1 MRTLVLGFLLKL
13 LQILT
18 WRYNSFWNVDL
29 WLGNV
34 HSCIARLLC
43 PSGAFYSVLPVI
55 SHIFTSLDVGK
66 FPVALWVWPLVLLFS
81 LIVTCTQACWLLP
94 LVLTFTNL
102 IELPYSFA
110 GSFLKSPGIRLAVSS
125 FPTFTPYI
133 FLLSTASVQL
143 SNTTSGWK
151 QWRHAQDQNT
161 SVRSAAPPWTPSL
174 F

>member
-1 MRTLVLGFLLKL
+1 MAP
-13 LQILT
+13 
-18 WRYNSFWNVDL
+18 
-29 WLGNV
+29 
-34 HSCIARLLC
+34 CIA
-43 PSGAFYSVLPVI
+43 F
-55 SHIFTSLDVGK
+55 
-66 FPVALWVWPLVLLFS
+66 
-81 LIVTCTQACWLLP
+81 LIDRYLYTGMLLP

-151 QWRHAQDQNT
+151 Q
-161 SVRSAAPPWTPSL
+161 
-174 F
+174 